1 MLYIMSAVVKL
12 CPHAGDM
19 SPVQE
24 LLASTSTELQ
34 SQLLSSILKSD
45 RKILGRLAADLSCLR
60 ALDLWMI
67 DLVPDT
73 RAFQILE
80 DILKVTFCASL

>member
-1 MLYIMSAVVKL
+1 
-12 CPHAGDM
+12 M

-24 LLASTSTELQ
+24 LLASTSMEMQ
-34 SQLLSSILKSD
+34 SQLLSPILKSD
-45 RKILGRLAADLSCLR
+45 RKIQGRLAADLDCLR

-67 DLVPDT
+67 DLIPDT

-80 DILKVTFCASL
+80 DILKVPFCRALSTRKLWLL

>member
-1 MLYIMSAVVKL
+1 
-12 CPHAGDM
+12 M

-24 LLASTSTELQ
+24 LLASTSTEMQ

-45 RKILGRLAADLSCLR
+45 RKIQGRLAADLDCLR

-67 DLVPDT
+67 DLIPDT

-80 DILKVTFCASL
+80 DILKVPLCRALSTRKLWLL